1 MTETKISM
9 SPASRLTQPSANR
22 TLALVAIAVVAAIAV
37 FGDALFSLL
46 HRYTTQEEYSHGF
59 LIPVVS
65 AWLIWTR
72 RDAIRASIGRP
83 SWLGVALI
91 VIALVIHV
99 IGELSS
105 IFILSHLAFI
115 IALLGIVLAAGG
127 YSLLRITFVPIV
139 FLLFAIPLPYFVD
152 SILTLQLQLIS
163 SELGTFFIKLF
174 QIPVYLD
181 GNIIDL
187 GNYKL
192 AVVEACSGLR
202 YLYPLLSLSFLAA
215 YLFQAPIWQRAVVF
229 LSAIPITIAMNGFRI
244 GMVGVFVNRW
254 GPQQAEGLLHLFE
267 GWVIFMAC
275 ALLLAAEIYLLARF
289 SGKAM
294 FAVFHAPHLKPRSL
308 SGSAGILP
316 ITACLALLLALGFA
330 VSLISHRSEIVPDRT
345 RFVEFP
351 ARLGTWQG
359 RTATMDADVEHTLG
373 FDDYILSDYVGPDR
387 KAVNLYVAYYT
398 SQRQGESPHSP
409 IVCIP
414 GGGWQIAAFER
425 TSTAVTGA
433 QLPFNR
439 VVIAQNGV
447 KQVVYYWFDERGR
460 KIANEWWSKWYLLTD
475 AIFKNRTDGALV
487 RLVTQ
492 VLPGEAE
499 SDADRRLHTFMR
511 EVVPALSAYLPS
523 DQTLPIKSALYRP

>member
-1 MTETKISM
+1 MLLV
-9 SPASRLTQPSANR
+9 SRLSKASANR
-22 TLALVAIAVVAAIAV
+22 TLVLVAIAVVATFAV
-37 FGDALFSLL
+37 FSGALLELL
-46 HRYTTQEEYSHGF
+46 HRWSTQEEYSHGF

-65 AWLIWTR
+65 AWLLWSR
-72 RDAIRASIGRP
+72 RDAIGASVGQP
-83 SWLGVALI
+83 SWLGFTLIVLALI
-91 VIALVIHV
+91 VHI
-99 IGELSS
+99 IGELSA
-105 IFILSHLAFI
+105 IYILSQVGFVV
-115 IALLGIVLAAGG
+115 ALLGIMLAAGG
-127 YSLLRITFVPIV
+127 YSLCRVTLVPIV
-139 FLLFAIPLPYFVD
+139 FLFFAIPLPYFVD
-152 SILTLQLQLIS
+152 SILTLRLQLVS
-163 SELGTFFIKLF
+163 SELGAFFIRLF

-244 GMVGVFVNRW
+244 GIVGLLVNRW

-267 GWVIFMAC
+267 GWIIFLAC
-275 ALLLAAEIYLLARF
+275 AMLLAAEIYLLARF
-289 SGKAM
+289 SGKTL
-294 FAVFHAPHLKPRSL
+294 FAVFHAPQLKPRSL
-308 SGSAGILP
+308 PGSPEILP
-316 ITACLALLLALGFA
+316 ITVCLALLLASGLA

-359 RTATMDADVEHTLG
+359 RTATLDADVEHTLG

-398 SQRQGESPHSP
+398 SQRKGESPHSP

-425 TSTAVTGA
+425 TSTAAENAA

-439 VVIAQNGV
+439 VVIARDGT

-460 KIANEWWSKWYLLTD
+460 KVANEWLSKWYLLTD
-475 AIFKNRTDGALV
+475 AILKNRTDGALV
-487 RLVTQ
+487 RLTTQ
-492 VLPGEAE
+492 VMPGESEA
-499 SDADRRLHTFMR
+499 DADRRLHTFMR
-511 EVVPALSAYLPS
+511 EVVPALTAYLPS
-523 DQTLPIKSALYRP
+523 DQTLAIKSALYRP